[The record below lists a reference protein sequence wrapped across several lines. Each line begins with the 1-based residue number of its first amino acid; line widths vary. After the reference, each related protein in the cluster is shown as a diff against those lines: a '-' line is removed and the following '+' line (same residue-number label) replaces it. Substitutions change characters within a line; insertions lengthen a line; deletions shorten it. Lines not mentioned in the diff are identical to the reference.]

1 MPVELYQ
8 RAPPLQLA
16 HDVRNVVLRR
26 VCDAALE
33 YPLRVGTDVGP
44 PAQSDHLFDSNF
56 DGLTIVNIGR
66 RGGFVKPLVF
76 IRIAGVLKLAA
87 ARPAD
92 LSLKIDERP

>member
-26 VCDAALE
+26 ECDAALE

-44 PAQSDHLFDSNF
+44 PAQSGHLFDSNF
-56 DGLTIVNIGR
+56 DGLINRQNRSKGWLC
-66 RGGFVKPLVF
+66 K
-76 IRIAGVLKLAA
+76 A
-87 ARPAD
+87 ARLNPHSWCSKAGRCAT
-92 LSLKIDERP
+92 SRLKS